1 MELIHLLN
9 EMLGFVVNFEW
20 HFLTSSRLL
29 VWSCASSAFRF
40 SAFFDPL
47 WSLQF
52 FVCVLFYVSLYLYRK
67 CWLQRRVQVERAASI
82 KENCQFVLFNSF
94 IVTANGP
101 LSVMQFLCHFSC
113 DFSTHSCLRYFG
125 DQLTLFMF
133 VLKIINKQKTQISSQ
148 SFDVSKARSNLIN
161 RLNFTDD
168 EKLSLRIVNLFSHFQ
183 EDSFVSYASFILFHI
198 KIDPIFNATEKLFTI
213 FSLSLINL
221 WTLRLRM
228 INFSYTIN
236 SLIIL

>member
-9 EMLGFVVNFEW
+9 EMFGFVVNFEW

-94 IVTANGP
+94 IVTANGDLWASCNFCVIFHVISQHIP
-101 LSVMQFLCHFSC
+101 VCGILAINWLCLCLYLRS
-113 DFSTHSCLRYFG
+113 STNKRLKYLPKV
-125 DQLTLFMF
+125 LTF
-133 VLKIINKQKTQISSQ
+133 QKPEAI
-148 SFDVSKARSNLIN
+148 
-161 RLNFTDD
+161 
-168 EKLSLRIVNLFSHFQ
+168 
-183 EDSFVSYASFILFHI
+183 
-198 KIDPIFNATEKLFTI
+198 
-213 FSLSLINL
+213 
-221 WTLRLRM
+221 
-228 INFSYTIN
+228 
-236 SLIIL
+236 